1 MTLTTRIIM
10 DKVKGIKTYE
20 EEEEAAAAATIKR
33 EEPIQINHVEYI
45 YIHRREDEERQHH
58 HYVIIII
65 LCST

>member
-20 EEEEAAAAATIKR
+20 EEEEEAAAAIKR

-45 YIHRREDEERQHH
+45 Y
-58 HYVIIII
+58 
-65 LCST
+65 T

>member
-10 DKVKGIKTYE
+10 DKVKGIKTYEE

-45 YIHRREDEERQHH
+45 Y
-58 HYVIIII
+58 
-65 LCST
+65 T